1 MLVCVVIRYPVPV
14 EPPEEEE
21 CRDIICIQSTVIN
34 PDQENLRLSYVVRT
48 PSLYSFLHRF

>member
-1 MLVCVVIRYPVPV
+1 MFCAVIRYPLPV
-14 EPPEEEE
+14 EPSEEEE